1 MTSNAT
7 RIVCS
12 AGQDDNVYMY
22 VVLAHIHVDIVGD
35 CRQFPGDSQSP
46 ETANT
51 MYPPSMLCH
60 RASGGYQERIMRASL
75 GASSPGST
83 GEGGAWGRG

>member
-1 MTSNAT
+1 
-7 RIVCS
+7 
-12 AGQDDNVYMY
+12 MY

-60 RASGGYQERIMRASL
+60 RASGGYQERIMRATVPPLSL
-75 GASSPGST
+75 VPRLHRRVEPGDEAK
-83 GEGGAWGRG
+83 GLAR